1 MHVKRIVLLCY
12 IHEALKHRMAG
23 ILKKKKKLECVKS
36 KNSEHKNPT
45 TNKYIQDLRHFKLL
59 QSY

>member
-23 ILKKKKKLECVKS
+23 ILFKKRRLECVKS
-36 KNSEHKNPT
+36 KNSEYKNPT
-45 TNKYIQDLRHFKLL
+45 TNIFKI
-59 QSY
+59 